1 MVERLTRIATHKR
14 QLPRRLPSA
23 LLTLASCVVLAL
35 GTGGCGSAT
44 KSRTTRIATSTIT
57 GIDTSRSPKEE
68 RGTIT
73 TSAIP
78 PGQSVRGDGDADN
91 PGDTDGN
98 GDIDP
103 EDEDSD
109 YPTPGSYKFP
119 DADDRAT
126 FAYGHAPSASEQARI
141 SAIVKR
147 YYAAAAADD
156 GAAACRL
163 LLPSFAASVAE
174 SYGTGSGS
182 SYTKDGKSCQ
192 AVLGLL
198 LRRYRAELTEAID
211 VVEVRVHGE
220 TAQVVFSSRKMP
232 ASDILLDRR
241 HGSWW
246 IAQPFGVQLP

>member
-14 QLPRRLPSA
+14 HLSRRLPSA
-23 LLTLASCVVLAL
+23 LLVLASCAVLAL
-35 GTGGCGSAT
+35 GTGGCGEST
-44 KSRTTRIATSTIT
+44 KSRTTRIATSTIP

-78 PGQSVRGDGDADN
+78 PGQQVRGDGDADN

-109 YPTPGSYKFP
+109 YPVPNSYKFP
-119 DADDRAT
+119 DSDDRAT
-126 FAYGHAPSASEQARI
+126 FAYGHEPSASEAAKI
-141 SAIVKR
+141 ASVVKR

-174 SYGTGSGS
+174 SYDVGGSPD
-182 SYTKDGKSCQ
+182 TKDGKSCQ

-198 LRRYRAELTEAID
+198 LRRYRAELAEAID
-211 VVEVRVHGE
+211 VVEVRVQGE
-220 TAQVVFSSRKMP
+220 TAQVVLSSRKMP
-232 ASDILLDRR
+232 ASDILLMRR
-241 HGSWW
+241 DGSWW
-246 IAQPFGVQLP
+246 VQQPIGAQLP